1 MFPDNVDENGLPTR
15 NTPSQTKLTSYNG
28 TQIPQ
33 HGVCSIKCS
42 FGDKETDAV
51 FYVADVEGPA
61 ICGLPT
67 CCQLQLVELH
77 CAISTGSSKT
87 SFPEIKDKGDLQL
100 LYPDRF
106 DGIGK
111 FEGEYHI
118 VTDPDVTPVVHA
130 PRKCPIHIKDD
141 IKKELDEIGQSRSHQ
156 TGDWAHWLGLKCS
169 LLPKIKWTLACMPRP
184 QGS

>member
-1 MFPDNVDENGLPTR
+1 MCFEAIHVDSSNVNLLRDEAFAKISVELPNVDHPNPVLKVKVDTGAQGNILPLRIYKNMFPDNVDENGLPTG
-15 NTPSQTKLTSYNG
+15 TAPSHTKLTAYNG

-77 CAISTGSSKT
+77 CTISTGSSKT
-87 SFPEIKDKGDLQL
+87 SFPVIKDKGDL
-100 LYPDRF
+100 
-106 DGIGK
+106 
-111 FEGEYHI
+111 
-118 VTDPDVTPVVHA
+118 
-130 PRKCPIHIKDD
+130 
-141 IKKELDEIGQSRSHQ
+141 
-156 TGDWAHWLGLKCS
+156 
-169 LLPKIKWTLACMPRP
+169 
-184 QGS
+184 